1 MTTTAPATVGLPAA
15 QPPALVVWVAHARDV
30 SSAAR
35 EEYAGR
41 LAALGTGPGW
51 AVLRTCQRVELYV
64 TGEALAELALPTPPY
79 GTGRLDGA
87 DAARHLISVA
97 CGLESAVLGED
108 QVLHQVRQTHVTRR
122 TEGDLDARLDR
133 LFQVALRA
141 GRQARD
147 WMGGERRSLG
157 DAALDRVEQQV
168 GPLAG
173 RQLLVVGA
181 GSMGRMTAAAA
192 ARRGAQVLITNR
204 TPARAAAVAGDVG
217 GSAVPWPGRTEGVA
231 GVVVAVSGPWPAPAE
246 SARLAP
252 EGVPVVDL
260 SSPSAVPGWLQ
271 AELDDLFLSVD
282 DLAWDGQS
290 QLREGLRDRLEALV
304 AEAGRDYCR
313 WLRTRDS
320 LPAIQ
325 GVAEAVEQ
333 RRATEMAWL
342 RRRLPQLS
350 EAEFALVEQ
359 MSHRL
364 VGGILHAPR
373 TALNLDET
381 GDLGRAARELFGV

>member
-1 MTTTAPATVGLPAA
+1 MSTTAPV
-15 QPPALVVWVAHARDV
+15 PALVVHVAHARDV

-51 AVLRTCQRVELYV
+51 AVLRTCQRVELYA
-64 TGEALAELALPTPPY
+64 TGEALASLDVPAPPP
-79 GTGRLDGA
+79 GSGRLEGA
-87 DAARHLISVA
+87 DAVRHLISVA

-108 QVLHQVRQTHVTRR
+108 QVLHQVRQTHVGRLA
-122 TEGDLDARLDR
+122 EGQLDPRLDR
-133 LFQVALRA
+133 LFQVALKA

-157 DAALDRVEQQV
+157 DAALDRIQARV

-173 RQLLVVGA
+173 RRLLVVGA

-192 ARRGAQVLITNR
+192 ARRGADVVVTNR
-204 TPARAAAVAGDVG
+204 TSSRAAAVAGDVG
-217 GSAVPWPGRTEGVA
+217 GTAVRWPGRTDGVD
-231 GVVVAVSGPWPAPAE
+231 GVVVALSGAWPAPAGAE
-246 SARLAP
+246 RLAD

-260 SSPSAVPGWLQ
+260 SSPSAVPEELRS
-271 AELDDLFLSVD
+271 ALDDLFLSVD

-313 WLRTRDS
+313 WLRARES

-325 GVAEAVEQ
+325 GMADAVEQ
-333 RRATEMAWL
+333 RRCSEMAWL
-342 RRRLPQLS
+342 RRRLPHLS
-350 EAEFALVEQ
+350 EADVALVEQ

-381 GDLGRAARELFGV
+381 GTLGRAARELFGV